1 MFLSL
6 SSSMLASLGE
16 ADVLVV
22 HPFLYTSSSET
33 SVFPARPSSRFS
45 RSVASNVPSR
55 PLRLNCLPAVL
66 STQYPQSASSAGGH
80 LALRT
85 DCQHAGPVATRVVV
99 ACLDEQVAVGQD
111 IDVYADCRGTKG
123 IGDQGQAQSMDGQR
137 GLQATIPRGLRPGAH
152 HALRLW
158 PCQLLAQGKPG
169 DSSSDVWFHVRGR
182 QSGRFGASVR
192 RCARSLPRLSNVD
205 ILGETD
211 ATQRGHSL

>member
-1 MFLSL
+1 MLD
-6 SSSMLASLGE
+6 SSGRGLTASPPRDLGHAHARRFE
-16 ADVLVV
+16 ELGLILLLQVV

-123 IGDQGQAQSMDGQR
+123 IGDQGQAQSM
-137 GLQATIPRGLRPGAH
+137 
-152 HALRLW
+152 
-158 PCQLLAQGKPG
+158 
-169 DSSSDVWFHVRGR
+169 VRGR
-182 QSGRFGASVR
+182 DPAAQLWLQMDLTWS
-192 RCARSLPRLSNVD
+192 
-205 ILGETD
+205 
-211 ATQRGHSL
+211 